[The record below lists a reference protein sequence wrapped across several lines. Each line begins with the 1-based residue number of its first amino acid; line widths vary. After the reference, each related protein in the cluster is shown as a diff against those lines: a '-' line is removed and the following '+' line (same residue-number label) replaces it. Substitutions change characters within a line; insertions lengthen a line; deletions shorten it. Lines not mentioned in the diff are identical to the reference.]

1 MHHAVSQS
9 ATFRTVPSLTPS
21 SKNGPCGVGESQRS
35 VESGSVVGCRM
46 EIEMKS
52 AGIIGMGLI
61 GGSIAAGLSRAG
73 WTVVG
78 YDADPDVLA
87 VARHRGLASEYALAM
102 DEVLDGSPDIV
113 IVAVPPKATIEIL
126 AELRTDVPVMD
137 VAGVK
142 ASVVASAKHL
152 PGFVGT
158 HPMAGRETSG
168 PTAASAALFRGA
180 SWVVVDGADPIAD
193 VLAASV
199 IESLGGRIVRM
210 NASDHDA
217 AVARI
222 SHLPQLV
229 AGALLATAIDEDGAL
244 DLAAGSFRDLTRVG
258 ASQPMP
264 WVEILQTN
272 ASAVLESIGVLR
284 ERLALLEAAIV
295 SDDDTLLRLL
305 SEARE
310 TRRSLGAPVAAVRV
324 ALADQP
330 GEIAKVGHALETSEV
345 DVRDIQMR
353 HAPHGGGGVLTIS
366 VRPGEE
372 GALAHALE
380 DEGLLLV
387 P

>member
-1 MHHAVSQS
+1 MYDMKRAAV
-9 ATFRTVPSLTPS
+9 
-21 SKNGPCGVGESQRS
+21 
-35 VESGSVVGCRM
+35 
-46 EIEMKS
+46 
-52 AGIIGMGLI
+52 IGLGLI
-61 GGSIAAGLSRAG
+61 GGSISVGLSKSG
-73 WTVVG
+73 WTVIG

-87 VARHRGLASEYALAM
+87 IAKDRGLASTYADSLDA
-102 DEVLDGSPDIV
+102 VLEPAPDVV
-113 IVAVPPKATIEIL
+113 IVAVPPKATIEVL
-126 AELRTDVPVMD
+126 SDMAVDTAVMD

-142 ASVVASAKHL
+142 APVLAVTDHL
-152 PGFVGT
+152 AGFVGT

-180 SWVVVDGADPIAD
+180 SWVVIDGASPDAD
-193 VLAASV
+193 RSVVSV
-199 IESLGGRIVRM
+199 IETLGGRVVRM
-210 NASDHDA
+210 SASDHDA

-229 AGALLATAIDEDGAL
+229 AGALLATAVDEDGAL
-244 DLAAGSFRDLTRVG
+244 ELAAGSFRDLTRVG
-258 ASQPMP
+258 ASLPIP

-272 ASAVLESIGVLR
+272 APAVLASIGVLR

-295 SDDDTLLRLL
+295 SDDDTLLALL
-305 SEARE
+305 SEARQ

-330 GEIAKVGHALETSEV
+330 GEIAKVGHALEASEV

-372 GALAHALE
+372 GALSHALE

>member
-1 MHHAVSQS
+1 MRRA
-9 ATFRTVPSLTPS
+9 
-21 SKNGPCGVGESQRS
+21 GV
-35 VESGSVVGCRM
+35 
-46 EIEMKS
+46 
-52 AGIIGMGLI
+52 IGLGLI
-61 GGSIAAGLSRAG
+61 GGSIAAGLSRSG

-78 YDADPDVLA
+78 YDADPDVLS
-87 VARHRGLASEYALAM
+87 VAKERHLAAEFAGSIE
-102 DEVLDGSPDIV
+102 EVVDGASDVV

-126 AELRTDVPVMD
+126 SELRTDKPVMD
-137 VAGVK
+137 VSGVK
-142 ASVVASAKHL
+142 APILDVTGHL
-152 PGFVGT
+152 SGFVGT

-180 SWVVVDGADPIAD
+180 SWVVADGFEPDADELVVD
-193 VLAASV
+193 V
-199 IESLGGRIVRM
+199 IDSLGARVIRM
-210 NASDHDA
+210 SASDHDA

-229 AGALLATAIDEDGAL
+229 AGALLATAVEEDGAL

-258 ASQPMP
+258 ASLPIP
-264 WVEILQTN
+264 WVEILQAN
-272 ASAVLESIGVLR
+272 ATAVLDSIGVLR
-284 ERLALLEAAIV
+284 ERLALIEAAIV
-295 SDDDTLLRLL
+295 SDDDTLLALL
-305 SEARE
+305 SEARQ

-330 GEIAKVGHALETSEV
+330 GEIAKVGHALASSEV

-366 VRPGEE
+366 VRPGE
-372 GALAHALE
+372 AATLAHSLE